1 MLLVAITTQV
11 DKVTNGNIKLN
22 RLNISL
28 KKQHIIIDI
37 KQLLI
42 INITRQETSYIYK
55 SLW

>member
-28 KKQHIIIDI
+28 KQQHIIIDI